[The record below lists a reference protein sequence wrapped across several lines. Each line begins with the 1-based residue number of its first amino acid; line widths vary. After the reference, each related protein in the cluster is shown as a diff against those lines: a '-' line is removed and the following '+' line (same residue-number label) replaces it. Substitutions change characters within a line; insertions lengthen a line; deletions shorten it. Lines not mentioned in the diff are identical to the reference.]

1 MKKNKLILLIIII
14 GFACL
19 ITGCNSNSEKENQ
32 KSQILNCSRK
42 ANVTN
47 GEASLT
53 YKIHYKGDN
62 IEVLQS
68 TEKIISKQVSVLD
81 EYETAYKKI
90 FKNYE
95 GLEYYDNEITRDD
108 NSVTSTTIINY
119 EKIDTTKLLEI
130 EGEEDNIIEG
140 GKAKLS
146 KWKTLAEKF
155 GTTCNE

>member
-14 GFACL
+14 GFVCL
-19 ITGCNSNSEKENQ
+19 ITGCNSNSEKEN
-32 KSQILNCSRK
+32 KTSQILNCSRK

-53 YKIHYKGDN
+53 YKIQYKGDN

-68 TEKIISKQVSVLD
+68 TEKITSKQASILD

-90 FKNYE
+90 FENYE
-95 GLEYYDNEITRDD
+95 KLEYYDNEVTRDD

-130 EGEEDNIIEG
+130 EGEEDNIIED